1 MENFDNLVPGDSKER
16 VALEM
21 AKFIFEKIVLFDTA
35 NEKPLARKAYFFKLY
50 AECLAVVS
58 QNSSYEKRA
67 TEEAEALHRQSA

>member
-1 MENFDNLVPGDSKER
+1 MTNPDNQIPGDSKER

-50 AECLAVVS
+50 AECLAVVR
-58 QNSSYEKRA
+58 QNPSS
-67 TEEAEALHRQSA
+67 EA

>member
-1 MENFDNLVPGDSKER
+1 MENPDNLIPGDSKER

-50 AECLAVVS
+50 NECLAVVS
-58 QNSSYEKRA
+58 QNTPS
-67 TEEAEALHRQSA
+67 EA